1 MFSLTN
7 VLHLF
12 ADEFARL
19 GRRRLSLSLV
29 FASPFECLLFRHSTK
44 VSPQKRRLDV
54 TACHSRETRHFR
66 WMEKFCSVFVV
77 GFLLT
82 GFGAF
87 AQNAPF
93 EETPTPTPS
102 ATPIVFSTQT
112 LGDLKRL
119 QQAALGSDYAYREVG
134 HLANNIGPRLSGSA
148 QAAKAVEYVASELKA
163 IGCEVQLEKV
173 MVPHWVRGEETAALV
188 SWTGQA
194 ENTTQKVVLCALGGS
209 VATSKDGI
217 TADVVVARNFDEL
230 KAMPRE
236 MVAGKIVLFT
246 YSFDKQLAAVGH
258 SGEAYGEAVTY
269 RGDGP
274 SAAARQGAV
283 ACLIRSVGGADYRI
297 PHTGSTHYAGDA
309 PKIPAGAVT
318 SEDADLIAD
327 LVKQGPVKMKLIL
340 TPQTLPDAE
349 SANVIGDIKGGE
361 HPEQVV
367 IVSGHLDSW
376 DLGTGAIDDGAGV
389 AVSMEAVNLIHKL
402 NLKPKRTI
410 RVIAWMNEENGTRG
424 SKQYAKD
431 HEKDWANHFA
441 TMETDNGADHP
452 VGIRVKAKPE
462 LKALLKPVAAVLQES
477 GAGALELS
485 EHAGADIEPMEKA
498 GVPSFAPIQDG
509 RFYFN
514 YHHTAADTLDKID
527 PKQLSETS
535 AIVAVWAYALANA
548 EQPLPR

>member
-1 MFSLTN
+1 
-7 VLHLF
+7 
-12 ADEFARL
+12 
-19 GRRRLSLSLV
+19 
-29 FASPFECLLFRHSTK
+29 
-44 VSPQKRRLDV
+44 
-54 TACHSRETRHFR
+54 
-66 WMEKFCSVFVV
+66 MEKFCSVFVV
-77 GFLLT
+77 GLLLT
-82 GFGAF
+82 TAVILQSGEPVAK
-87 AQNAPF
+87 APASAEAD
-93 EETPTPTPS
+93 EES
-102 ATPIVFSTQT
+102 ATPSPTATPVVFSTQT
-112 LGDLKRL
+112 LSDLKRL
-119 QQAALGSDYAYREVG
+119 QQAALGSDYAYREVA
-134 HLANNIGPRLSGSA
+134 HLADNIGPRLSGSA
-148 QAAKAVEYVASELKA
+148 QAAKAVEYVSNELKA

-173 MVPHWVRGEETAALV
+173 MVPHWVRGDETAALV
-188 SWTGQA
+188 QFPGMA
-194 ENTTQKVVLCALGGS
+194 EGTTQKIVLCALGGS
-209 VATSKDGI
+209 VATPKEGI
-217 TADVVVARNFDEL
+217 TADVITAKDFDEL
-230 KAMPRE
+230 KAMPRDKI
-236 MVAGKIVLFT
+236 AGKIVVFT
-246 YSFDKQLAAVGH
+246 YPFDKQMAVVGR
-258 SGEAYGEAVTY
+258 SGEAYGEAVAY
-269 RGDGP
+269 RSDGP

-297 PHTGSTHYAGDA
+297 VHTGSTKYANDA
-309 PKIPAGAVT
+309 PKIPTGAVA

-340 TPQTLPDAE
+340 TPQTLPDVE
-349 SANVIGDIKGGE
+349 SANVIGDIKGSE

-389 AVSMEAVNLIHKL
+389 AVSMEAANLIHKL

-441 TMETDNGADHP
+441 CMETDNGADHP
-452 VGIRVKAKPE
+452 VGLHVKAKPE
-462 LKALLKPVAAVLQES
+462 VKALLKPVAAVLQES

-527 PKQLSETS
+527 PKHLAETS
-535 AIVAVWAYALANA
+535 AIVAVWAYAMANA